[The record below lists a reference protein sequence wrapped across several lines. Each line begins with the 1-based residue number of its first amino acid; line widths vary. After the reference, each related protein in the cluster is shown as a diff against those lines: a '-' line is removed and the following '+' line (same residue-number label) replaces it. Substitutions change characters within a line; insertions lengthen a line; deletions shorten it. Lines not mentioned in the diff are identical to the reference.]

1 MIIRPKSLYVCII
14 PKGNLM
20 KKKLLALSIALALAG
35 TSGILHA
42 EGKLKAGKNKAA
54 SCAGCH
60 GEKGNSAMPMFPKLA
75 SQNITYLVRQLQAF
89 KSDARNDPTMA
100 PMAMGLSDQDMED
113 LAVYYNK
120 QRITR
125 NELPVLMV
133 DEDEDEDEDEEE
145 MEESSGETA
154 IDPAQ
159 QVQDLITQ
167 GSDLYRNGDVERE
180 VSACIACHGPYGEG
194 NEPAGFPVLKSQHA
208 DYLIKTLTDF
218 KTGARSDSPNN
229 MMNLI
234 AKKMSE
240 EEIQAVSYYI
250 SMMKP

>member
-1 MIIRPKSLYVCII
+1 
-14 PKGNLM
+14 M
-20 KKKLLALSIALALAG
+20 KKKLLALSISLALAG

-75 SQNITYLVRQLQAF
+75 SQNITYLIRQLQAF
-89 KSDARNDPTMA
+89 KSGARDDASMA
-100 PMAMGLSDQDMED
+100 PMAMGLSDQDMAD

-120 QRITR
+120 QRIAR

-133 DEDEDEDEDEEE
+133 DEDEDEDEDED
-145 MEESSGETA
+145 MEESTGEA
-154 IDPAQ
+154 AQDPAQ
-159 QVQDLITQ
+159 QVRDLISQ

-180 VSACIACHGPYGEG
+180 VSACIACHGPFGEG

-218 KTGARSDSPNN
+218 KTGARSDSPSN

-234 AKKMSE
+234 ARKMSE